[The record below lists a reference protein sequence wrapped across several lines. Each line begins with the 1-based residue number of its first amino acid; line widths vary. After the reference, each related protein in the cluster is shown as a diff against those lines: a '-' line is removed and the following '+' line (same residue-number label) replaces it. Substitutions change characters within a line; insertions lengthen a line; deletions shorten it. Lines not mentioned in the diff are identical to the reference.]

1 MCSDPIEPQDGP
13 PLCSLGAQAQMWQ
26 GRRVLGSPEGFLLET
41 CYHCLQVVQG
51 QHCPS
56 WLWGPASP
64 QAFSLGW
71 PTCDVGVVIPGTRE
85 GGAKE
90 VDGEHMAHCTPIPSW
105 VEGSS

>member
-1 MCSDPIEPQDGP
+1 
-13 PLCSLGAQAQMWQ
+13 MWQ

-56 WLWGPASP
+56 WLGGPASP

>member
-1 MCSDPIEPQDGP
+1 
-13 PLCSLGAQAQMWQ
+13 MWQ
-26 GRRVLGSPEGFLLET
+26 GRWVLGPPEGFLLET
-41 CYHCLQVVQG
+41 CYHCPQVVQG

-71 PTCDVGVVIPGTRE
+71 PTCDMAVVIPGTRE
-85 GGAKE
+85 GGAQE
-90 VDGEHMAHCTPIPSW
+90 VDGEHMDQCTPSCSPIPSW

>member
-1 MCSDPIEPQDGP
+1 MARAAGP
-13 PLCSLGAQAQMWQ
+13 GIS
-26 GRRVLGSPEGFLLET
+26 EDFLLET
-41 CYHCLQVVQG
+41 CYHCPQVVQG

-71 PTCDVGVVIPGTRE
+71 PTCDMGVVIPGTRE

-90 VDGEHMAHCTPIPSW
+90 VDGEHMAHCTPSCSPTSSW
-105 VEGSS
+105 VEESS